1 MKEFVLN
8 NWYYILY
15 CLVYALVFTITII
28 KYIKAKKNAKTIQE
42 FAEAR
47 EELKSQINVLIQ
59 EAEKFKHFEGAE
71 KKNYV
76 MTRAIQL
83 ANDLMSNEELDV
95 YIEEQVA
102 LTDKVN
108 KHNR

>member
-8 NWYYILY
+8 NWYL
-15 CLVYALVFTITII
+15 LVYALFYVVAFTIVVIR
-28 KYIKAKKNAKTIQE
+28 YCKAKKKAKTTQE
-42 FAEAR
+42 IANAR
-47 EELKSQINVLIQ
+47 EELKSGINSLIQ
-59 EAEKFKHFEGAE
+59 EAEKFPHFKGTE

-83 ANDLMSNEELDV
+83 ANGLMSNEELDN

-102 LTDKVN
+102 LTDTVN

>member
-1 MKEFVLN
+1 MKEFVFN

-15 CLVYALVFTITII
+15 CLVYVIVFTITII
-28 KYIKAKKNAKTIQE
+28 KYIKAKKSAKTTQAI
-42 FAEAR
+42 AEAR
-47 EELKSQINVLIQ
+47 EELKLGINSLIQ
-59 EAEKFKHFEGAE
+59 QAEKFIHFKGEE

-83 ANDLMSNEELDV
+83 ANGLMSNEELDN

-102 LTDKVN
+102 LTNTVN

>member
-1 MKEFVLN
+1 MKEFVSN

-15 CLVYALVFTITII
+15 CLVYVLVFTITII
-28 KYIKAKKNAKTIQE
+28 KYLKAKKNAKTLEE
-42 FAEAR
+42 FSR
-47 EELKSQINVLIQ
+47 LKEELKLEINSLIQ
-59 EAEKFKHFEGAE
+59 KAEEFTHFKGEE
-71 KKNYV
+71 KKSYV

-83 ANDLMSNEELDV
+83 ANGLMSNEELDI